1 MAPRRLLPTVIVLVC
16 ALVFASA
23 AAAHDCIRVSS
34 SHQGLVKS
42 TSHSG
47 NWLLFDF
54 SSGAASLQTFEIL
67 GVSATPAQADC
78 FSAAYAQSGQ
88 PQFFALGIGV
98 AGKNG
103 VLAHNNPNERVL
115 SDGHGIDHIDDS
127 PILGAAGAAAGA
139 CGIDLGDA

>member
-1 MAPRRLLPTVIVLVC
+1 MAPRRMLPAVIVIAF

-34 SHQGLVKS
+34 SHQGMINS
-42 TSHSG
+42 TSRSG

-54 SSGAASLQTFEIL
+54 SSAGATLQTFQIL
-67 GVSATPAQADC
+67 GVSATPQQAQC
-78 FSAAYAQSGQ
+78 FSDAYAQSGQ

-103 VLAHNNPNERVL
+103 VLAHNNPNDRVL
-115 SDGHGIDHIDDS
+115 ADGHGIDHLDDS
-127 PILGAAGAAAGA
+127 PILGAAGAAAGP
-139 CGIDLGDA
+139 CGIDLGA